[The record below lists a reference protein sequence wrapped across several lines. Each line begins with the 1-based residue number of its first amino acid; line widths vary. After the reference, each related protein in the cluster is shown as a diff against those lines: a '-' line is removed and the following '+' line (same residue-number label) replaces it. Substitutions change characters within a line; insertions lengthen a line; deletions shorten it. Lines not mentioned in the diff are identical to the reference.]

1 MQSKLMPLTFC
12 CSLGSVVYKKHNM
25 VCIIRCKQF
34 NNVTKLVEQTYKTLI
49 EKKQI
54 RAKLGGDNFDA
65 EQSLSIPESYK
76 NGLKYHRECYQKFTY
91 DKTLYKRKTTD
102 EEPCGSGSRKRKD
115 LKLEINKKQHLF
127 PDYCYFCKKNRITVN
142 KKEEFPTKIVTY
154 EAQ

>member
-1 MQSKLMPLTFC
+1 M
-12 CSLGSVVYKKHNM
+12 Y
-25 VCIIRCKQF
+25 
-34 NNVTKLVEQTYKTLI
+34 
-49 EKKQI
+49 
-54 RAKLGGDNFDA
+54 A
-65 EQSLSIPESYK
+65 
-76 NGLKYHRECYQKFTY
+76 
-91 DKTLYKRKTTD
+91 KTLYKRKTTD